1 MSPSRRRRRH
11 RRERPGPR
19 QRHRNFPLPIFS
31 WGVSSPTDL
40 RRSEEGGG
48 EEERGKL
55 QYVVKTTLQLP
66 RFRPNQ
72 QGCNAVGI
80 YTDFALLAPNHTY
93 TQSALINNYYVL
105 LSYVSSSRHLYVHF
119 GIKSYTQLALMN
131 KLAPLTFRSSVE
143 NFVDYSTT
151 TQLQSASTVL
161 VGLSNEH
168 RHLLVASSAMKPV
181 ESLRSSCS
189 PQRPSVHVVVD
200 DQRGKVVCY
209 PSWTYFVFPFAFF
222 FFRERRGVTTLPA
235 AGAYYEGITQSLAPV
250 ATEGERGGK
259 MSLSKHSAWLYS
271 TYCIDGGEN
280 EKQH

>member
-1 MSPSRRRRRH
+1 MVTGIIQYLHVCSVGSSCQWRNGGTAWGSRPSRTLFIVDTRDEPKSPPPAAPEGAAGSPSTAP
-11 RRERPGPR
+11 E
-19 QRHRNFPLPIFS
+19 FS
-31 WGVSSPTDL
+31 IAHFFMGRFLSD
-40 RRSEEGGG
+40 RSEKI
-48 EEERGKL
+48 RGNL
-55 QYVVKTTLQLP
+55 QSVVKTTLQLP

-151 TQLQSASTVL
+151 TQFQSASTVL

-222 FFRERRGVTTLPA
+222 FFL
-235 AGAYYEGITQSLAPV
+235 
-250 ATEGERGGK
+250 ERGGGLPPCLQQERT
-259 MSLSKHSAWLYS
+259 MRV
-271 TYCIDGGEN
+271 
-280 EKQH
+280 